1 MTTRRSAGLVE
12 RRADPTDRRAY
23 RIFLAAGARSQLTAI
38 DHIGSAVQAEAL
50 RGLAEKDVAT
60 LFRMLR
66 TMRDNLGA
74 L

>member
-1 MTTRRSAGLVE
+1 MRPA
-12 RRADPTDRRAY
+12 
-23 RIFLAAGARSQLTAI
+23 IFLAAGARSQLTAI